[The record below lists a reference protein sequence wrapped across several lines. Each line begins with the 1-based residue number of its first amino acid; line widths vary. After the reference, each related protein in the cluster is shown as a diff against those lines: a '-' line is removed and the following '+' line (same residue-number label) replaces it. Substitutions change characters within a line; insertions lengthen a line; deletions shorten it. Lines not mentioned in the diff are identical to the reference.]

1 FMMPSRIPRAVLAPE
16 QSFKAV
22 KVPPNLKSPYFDPM
36 VRIPLYQAAF
46 GDELFT
52 THHWSFDS
60 LKFSDIA
67 DTRQLLEI
75 LYMVLPMFHLSRES
89 WVTRKDPLVKHHAFW
104 SPIHKAV
111 AAAPFTHFEHLTPN
125 RLLQR
130 TTFQTAEGDVTLTVN
145 FDTREHLA
153 YPSQS
158 ATVHKAFPESRARFL
173 ELSLRT
179 RFGAFY

>member
-1 FMMPSRIPRAVLAPE
+1 MMPSRIPRAVLAPE